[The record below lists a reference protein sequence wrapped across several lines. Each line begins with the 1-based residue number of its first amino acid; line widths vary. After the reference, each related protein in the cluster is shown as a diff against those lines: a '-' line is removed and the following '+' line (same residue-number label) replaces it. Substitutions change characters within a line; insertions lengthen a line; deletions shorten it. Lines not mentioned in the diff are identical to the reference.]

1 MNTKIERLSG
11 TIAAQSS
18 AQGTSGVAVI
28 RVSGSGVKTIIKKA
42 INKEV
47 DYPDSIKNIFENE
60 EKFTILDN
68 NIMDIKNY
76 ILNNIE

>member
-1 MNTKIERLSG
+1 MNTKIQRLSG

-42 INKEV
+42 IKKELEHMKAELTPFH
-47 DYPDSIKNIFENE
+47 DQNGNIIDQVITLFFHIR
-60 EKFTILDN
+60 EKMFL
-68 NIMDIKNY
+68 K
-76 ILNNIE
+76 